1 MADTIRIHLLR
12 SNKIHVIKK
21 GSNHVRPFFYA
32 SNSNYL
38 CFSESSP
45 AVILKGSMFCLG
57 GIGQV
62 A

>member
-21 GSNHVRPFFYA
+21 GSNNCSTLFYFN
-32 SNSNYL
+32 NSDYL
-38 CFSESSP
+38 CFSDNSP
-45 AVILKGSMFCLG
+45 AVILKGSMFCFG